1 MPEKLIC
8 PKCNK
13 PSYTAAP
20 DSYNA
25 CPYCGFISNN
35 ECSIGPE
42 KRVDE
47 RFYWSAS
54 CQLSRKDTQ
63 DSHSV
68 LITAKTED
76 ISQTGLKIR
85 YEGEKLIPG
94 NRVSISIKDLH
105 LETSA
110 QIIWSR
116 SINEEDSESGLLSQS
131 QINLPFNNQQGKSVF
146 TKNSLLKEFL
156 T

>member
-13 PSYTAAP
+13 ASYTAAP
-20 DSYNA
+20 DSYSP

-35 ECSIGPE
+35 EFSLGPD

-47 RFYWSAS
+47 RFYWSSS
-54 CQLSRKDTQ
+54 CELMGNDKG
-63 DSHSV
+63 DSHPT

-85 YEGEKLIPG
+85 YSGEKLLPG
-94 NRVSISIKDLH
+94 NQVNISVKDLN

-110 QIIWSR
+110 QIIWSK
-116 SINEEDSESGLLSQS
+116 SINEDGSESGLCSLNR
-131 QINLPFNNQQGKSVF
+131 IVLPFNSEEGKPVF
-146 TKNSLLKEFL
+146 NKKSLLKEFR